1 MLYLLLKTLH
11 ITAVVMFLGNIS
23 TGIFWKEH
31 ADRTRDARLIAHAI
45 AGIIHSDRLF
55 TIPGVILIVVGG
67 VGTAMLGGYPL
78 LRTGWILWSIGLFSL
93 SGAAFG
99 MWVAPLQRKMRD
111 LMRAGAESGNPDWAA
126 YQRLSR
132 TWAFWGAV
140 ALLAPAAAMVVM
152 ILKPS
157 LPSF

>member
-11 ITAVVMFLGNIS
+11 LIAVVMFLGNIS

-31 ADRTRDARLIAHAI
+31 ADRTRDPRLIAHAI
-45 AGIIHSDRLF
+45 EGIILSDRLF
-55 TIPGVILIVVGG
+55 TIPGVVLILVGG
-67 VGTAMLGGYPL
+67 VSAAIIGGYPI
-78 LRTGWILWSIGLFSL
+78 LRTGWILWSIGLFSI

-99 MWVAPLQRKMRD
+99 MWVAPLQRRMAT
-111 LMRAGAESGNPDWAA
+111 LMRAGAESGAPDWAA

-132 TWAFWGAV
+132 TWAISGAA
-140 ALLAPAAAMVVM
+140 ALLAPAAALVLMV
-152 ILKPS
+152 LKPS